1 MWISR
6 GEYKR
11 LVRDLARSERRAEA
25 YFTALEAERAA
36 NREAERH
43 WADMLLRAKQTYPLP
58 KKPAVQEPPPPD
70 LTPATEVP
78 GMDQGEIDALVL
90 AGAEYGQSRA
100 DVIRFLRN
108 ERGL

>member
-11 LVRDLARSERRAEA
+11 LLRALARAERRAES
-25 YFTALEAERAA
+25 YFAALADEREA

-58 KKPAVQEPPPPD
+58 KKPTQPVDSPELQS
-70 LTPATEVP
+70 TSEVP
-78 GMDQGEIDALVL
+78 GMDPGEIEALVL
-90 AGAEYGQSRA
+90 AGTEYGQTRA